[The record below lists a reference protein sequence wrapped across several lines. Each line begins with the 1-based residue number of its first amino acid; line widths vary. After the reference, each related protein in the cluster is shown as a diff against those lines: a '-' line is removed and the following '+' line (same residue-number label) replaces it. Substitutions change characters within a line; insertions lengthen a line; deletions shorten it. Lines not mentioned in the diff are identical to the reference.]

1 MKHTLKNRVISLLLA
16 VVMAVGL
23 LPATVVADEMEFTTP
38 ETVTV
43 VFDVNGGIG
52 EYAPQVVAYNTV
64 VAKPETD
71 PVHDTAVF
79 AYWTANLDTM
89 VAWNFETDL
98 AAQDMTLYAIWTMP
112 VDPLSG
118 DTMIE
123 TVENSLSD
131 SVVEETVIIEEN
143 TATEEPELPEFTVTF
158 NANGGQ
164 GTMDAFVTSTGYLPA
179 NAFTRKDFLFTGWN
193 TEAKGTGVAYADGAE
208 VALTADVTL
217 YAQWKDVYYSVISQK
232 NWDIAPGIK
241 ETELVLNNST
251 SDHRQVLHIME
262 ADMNNPYTK
271 VTTSY
276 TNMDTSNY
284 AVSNMLVQA
293 NWVRDNWGWNVV
305 GAMNSCLSWY
315 NSAAYAEDPSRV
327 NEPLGFMMIDSK
339 VYFDHSVGF
348 PTVLVIHKETN
359 DAGEPRPAEIPKVEM
374 RTVNTAADLNGWEDQ
389 VIPVSNGFIVKDGV
403 NTQSVNHTAGA
414 PRSVVGIKPD
424 GTVVIMMNDG
434 RQNPYSIG
442 MQTYELAEVMI
453 SLGCSYAVNCDGGG
467 SSTFLSQRPGTTGLA
482 VNCSPS
488 DGALRENTSGVLIIS
503 TAPATGEFDKAYIT
517 SDYDY
522 YVPGSIVEMDVSGLD
537 FSGAAAEIPA
547 EAVWTLSDETFGT
560 VENGVFTIGEK
571 TGTVDVQMV
580 YNDKVVG
587 SKTLNIVNPDTI
599 AFEQSSTVIPYGKT
613 ISLKMTATYGVF
625 DVGYTEDS
633 FIWGLSNENAG
644 IREGLSYTA
653 TTDTS
658 VSGVV
663 ITATYKYADLGDC
676 VLSVSFGKG
685 SEVMWDFEDGDI
697 SNWMGQEQVRQWLAD
712 NGIPESNLFD
722 GGYGSGAGGNYSE
735 GNSTRTFL
743 SSRTNGGQVKNGSYA
758 LGLEVDYRYSRFSE
772 WSYTVLFNVEG
783 QTVLRDVE
791 NGKNATKLGMWVYIP
806 EGLVVGKDLK
816 GLAMQYQLYG
826 GNATEEKPAS
836 ENISAFGGHLLTANG
851 KNLASL
857 TDADIP
863 EDRWVYFYIDLSSKD
878 YVSLQNPQE
887 YKIYREPSFIRFYT
901 QHYTPKNMVFYFDDL
916 TLDYSDAVDDRDAPV
931 ISSAM
936 VNVVGNNRRS
946 FNATVADLAA
956 SNTSGLNYSTG
967 KIYVDGVALA
977 DVSVVGNTISS
988 PEVDLPAGVHKV
1000 TFEITDNL
1008 GNTAKKSENFTI
1020 AGTAPVV
1027 LAGHND
1033 LNNAPEYDS
1042 VYYVDVNVAEIEKI
1056 QSLDVEIDLN
1066 TAHLWEIEG
1075 MSAVEG
1081 FTATAVVNEYANTV
1095 TVNVTKTGECSL
1107 VGAQTLISIPSR
1119 VWSWRD
1125 TSVFTKDEIYATGLC
1140 PVVPYDAKVV
1150 SGKVIFADGIYDGYI
1165 GTFGGSISVV
1175 TNLDDNKIA
1184 WHTHT
1189 VTALDDKAA
1198 SCGESGYT
1206 GRTYCYE
1213 CGSVID
1219 WGTIVPQTGH
1229 SYDFDDDGLL
1239 KCGCG
1244 ALFNG
1249 IHTDGKE
1256 YENGAVVGDG
1266 WTGDSYRKDGMLVT
1280 GIQKVPAPDSTDEF
1294 YYDFGENGICQGKV
1308 KYSGLFQDG
1317 ELYRYSYLGVL
1328 SSGWYM
1334 INDTWHY
1341 FSSATMA
1348 AVEGH
1353 VLVDGVYFD
1362 FEEDGKLVSGVW
1374 VNAFN
1379 GYRYYYGPNY
1389 YIKEWVEIDGNWYYF
1404 KDGLRLTGYQKVK
1417 NRGDVIHWSW
1427 HEFGEDGIFKS
1438 KLNGIHQINGRYC
1451 YFEEGIGTKKCLF
1464 ELDGNYYFA
1473 DADGYLITDQR
1484 FYAYATNCDLPV
1496 ETYVFDE
1503 TGKMIG
1509 SASDGAFV
1517 DMGGTLYYYENGRPT
1532 VAGLIKIGE
1541 DYYFADVG
1549 GKIATGKCY
1558 VWRTNGLMPERTYA
1572 FDAEGK
1578 MIGTN
1583 PEGVILEESGALYY
1597 YKDGVAAG
1605 AGLIELDGY
1614 YYYAGANGLVGTGAQ
1629 VVAKGNGL
1637 LPNGTYYFN
1646 AEGKMLG
1653 IHIVDGAVV
1662 VGEIVDGVYYEN
1674 GRPTAAGLIEYNG
1687 YFYFA
1692 DVNGK
1697 IASGKAYVWK
1707 TNDLLDLVL
1716 DTYTFSTDGKLYGTK
1731 VVNGQIVTGEIV
1743 ETDSGLYYYVNGKA
1757 NAAGLIELNGAYYFV
1772 DIGGKVATGK
1782 YYVWKANGLL
1792 PMDSYYFDETG
1803 KMLGVAVENETVVE
1817 GEIVEINGVRYYY
1830 ENGKPTPAGL
1840 VEVNGNYYFV
1850 DVGGLVVTG
1859 RSYVWRGNGIL
1870 PEDTYQF
1877 AEDGRLLGMRYENGE
1892 IVTGEIVETNS
1903 GLYYYISGKAETA
1916 GLIVIDGN
1924 YYFVD
1929 VHGKVAT
1936 GKSYVWRTNG
1946 LLPEENYY
1954 FDETGRMYGIKGVG
1968 DQKVAGEIVDVNGTL
1983 YYYENGRPTP
1993 AGLVEVEG
2001 YFYFADVNG
2010 VVATG
2015 KRYVWRPNGILPE
2028 DTYQFHEDG
2037 RMMGIKVV
2045 GGSIKTGEI
2054 VTINGKMYYYSNGQ
2068 AETAGLIE
2076 MDGYYY
2082 FVDIKG
2088 EVATGKCYVWMTN
2101 GIIPA
2106 QTCYFDETGKMAGL
2120 KIMDGQAVVGE
2131 IVEINGIRYYYENG
2145 AGVRKGIVHLNG
2157 YFYFA
2162 DVDGKLVTNQRYYV
2176 WKGNG
2181 LLVQESYNFDTLG
2194 RITG

>member
-1 MKHTLKNRVISLLLA
+1 MERTLKTRVISWLL
-16 VVMAVGL
+16 VIVMAVGL
-23 LPATVVADEMEFTTP
+23 LPASIIADELETTTP

-43 VFDVNGGIG
+43 AFDVNGGIG
-52 EYAPQVVAYNTV
+52 EYTSQVVAYNDV
-64 VAKPETD
+64 VAKPEENPT
-71 PVHDTAVF
+71 HDTAVF
-79 AYWTANLDTM
+79 AYWTADLATM

-98 AAQDMTLYAIWTMP
+98 AVQDLTLYAVWTNP
-112 VDPLSG
+112 EDSLAAVS
-118 DTMIE
+118 E
-123 TVENSLSD
+123 TE
-131 SVVEETVIIEEN
+131 
-143 TATEEPELPEFTVTF
+143 EEPEETPVLDEELVIEEAAAPEFTVTF

-179 NAFTRKDFLFTGWN
+179 NVFTRKDFQFMGWN
-193 TEAKGTGVAYADGAE
+193 TEAKGTGISYADGAQIT
-208 VALTADVTL
+208 LTADVTM
-217 YAQWKDVYYSVISQK
+217 YAQWKDVYYSVISEK

-327 NEPLGFMMIDSK
+327 NEPLGFMMIDSE

-348 PTVLVIHKETN
+348 PTVLIIHKDTN
-359 DAGEPRPAEIPKVEM
+359 DAGEPRPADIPKVEM
-374 RTVNTAADLNGWEDQ
+374 RNVNTSADLNGWEDQ
-389 VIPVSNGFIVKDGV
+389 VIPVSSGFIVKDGV
-403 NTQSVNHTAGA
+403 NTQAVSHTAGA

-434 RQNPYSIG
+434 RQDPYSIG

-482 VNCSPS
+482 INCSPS

-503 TAPATGEFDKAYIT
+503 TAPATGEFDKAYIS

-522 YVPGSIVEMDVSGLD
+522 YVPGSTVEMDVSGLD

-547 EAVWTLSDETFGT
+547 EAIWTLSDETFGT
-560 VENGVFTIGEK
+560 VENGVFTIAEK
-571 TGTVDVQMV
+571 TGTVDVQMI
-580 YNDKVVG
+580 YNDKIVG
-587 SKTLNIVNPDTI
+587 SKTLNIVNPDHI
-599 AFEQSSTVIPYGKT
+599 AFEQASTVIPYGKT

-625 DVGYTEDS
+625 DVGYTDDS
-633 FIWGLSNENAG
+633 FIWSLSDENAG
-644 IREGLSYTA
+644 VRDGLSFTA
-653 TTDTS
+653 TTDAS

-663 ITATYKYADLGDC
+663 VTAAYKYADIPDC
-676 VLSVSFGKG
+676 VLTISFGLG
-685 SEVMWDFEDGDI
+685 SQVMWDFEDGDV
-697 SNWMGQEQVRQWLAD
+697 SNWMGQEQVRQWLAE
-712 NGIPESNLFD
+712 NGIPESGLFP
-722 GGYGSGAGGNYSE
+722 GGNYSE
-735 GNSTRTFL
+735 DNSTRTFL
-743 SSRTNGGQVKNGSYA
+743 SSRTNGGQVKNGAYA

-783 QTVLRDVE
+783 ETVLRDVE

-826 GNATEEKPAS
+826 GTATADKKAS
-836 ENISAFGGHLLTANG
+836 ENITSFGGHLLTANG

-878 YVSLQNPQE
+878 YVSLQDPMKQTW
-887 YKIYREPSFIRFYT
+887 REPSFIRFYT

-931 ISSAM
+931 ISNTT
-936 VNVVGNNRRS
+936 VNIVGNNRRS
-946 FNATVADLAA
+946 FNATVADFAA

-967 KIYVDGVALA
+967 KIYVDGVELPGVTVAG
-977 DVSVVGNTISS
+977 STISS
-988 PEVDLPAGVHKV
+988 PEVDLPAGAHKV
-1000 TFEITDNL
+1000 TFEITDNM
-1008 GNTAKKSENFTI
+1008 GNTAKKSESFTI

-1033 LNNAPEYDS
+1033 LNNVLEYDS
-1042 VYYVDVNVAEIEKI
+1042 VYYVDINVAAIEKI
-1056 QSLDVEIDLN
+1056 ESIDVVLDLN

-1075 MSAVEG
+1075 MVAAEG
-1081 FTATAVVNEYANTV
+1081 FTATAAVNQYANTV
-1095 TVNVTKTGECSL
+1095 TVNITKTGDCSL
-1107 VGAQTLISIPSR
+1107 TGAQTLVSIPTR
-1119 VWSWRD
+1119 VYSWRD
-1125 TSVFTKDEIYATGLC
+1125 TSVYSKDEIFALGLC

-1150 SGKVIFADGIYDGYI
+1150 SGKVSFVNGAYDGYF
-1165 GTFGGSISVV
+1165 GSFGGSISAA
-1175 TNLDDNKIA
+1175 TNLDDNKIE

-1189 VTALDDKAA
+1189 VTELEDKAA
-1198 SCGESGYT
+1198 SCGESGYI
-1206 GRTYCYE
+1206 GRTYCHE

-1219 WGTIVPQTGH
+1219 WGTAVAATGH
-1229 SYDFDDDGLL
+1229 TYDFGEDGLL
-1239 KCGCG
+1239 KCSCG

-1249 IHTDGKE
+1249 VYTDGKE
-1256 YENGAVVGDG
+1256 YENGAVVADG
-1266 WTGDSYRKDGMLVT
+1266 WTGDSYRKDGMLLT
-1280 GIQKVPAPDSTDEF
+1280 GVQKVPAPDSADEF
-1294 YYDFGENGICQGKV
+1294 YYDFGENGVCQGKV
-1308 KYSGLFQDG
+1308 KYTGIFNDG

-1334 INDTWHY
+1334 VNDVWHY
-1341 FSSATMA
+1341 FSSSTMA
-1348 AVEGH
+1348 AATGH
-1353 VLVDGVYFD
+1353 VLVNGVYFD

-1417 NRGDVIHWSW
+1417 NRGDVIHYSW
-1427 HEFGEDGIFKS
+1427 HEFGEDGIFKG

-1451 YFEEGIGTKKCLF
+1451 YFENGIGTKKCLF

-1473 DADGYLITDQR
+1473 DADGYLITNQR

-1509 SASDGAFV
+1509 AASEGAIV

-1532 VAGLIKIGE
+1532 AAGLIQIGE

-1549 GKIATGKCY
+1549 GKIATGKAY
-1558 VWRTNGLMPERTYA
+1558 VWRTNGLLPERTYA

-1583 PEGVILEESGALYY
+1583 PEGVIIEENGALYY
-1597 YKDGVAAG
+1597 YKTGVATG
-1605 AGLIELDGY
+1605 AGLIEMDGY
-1614 YYYAGANGLVGTGAQ
+1614 YYYAGANGLIGTGAQ
-1629 VVAKGNGL
+1629 SVAKGNGL
-1637 LPNGTYYFN
+1637 LPNGTYYFS
-1646 AEGKMLG
+1646 ADGKMLG
-1653 IHIVDGAVV
+1653 IRIVDGTVV
-1662 VGEIVDGVYYEN
+1662 EGEIVNGVYYAS

-1697 IASGKAYVWK
+1697 IATGKAYIWK
-1707 TNDLLDLVL
+1707 TNDLLGLAM
-1716 DTYTFSTDGKLYGTK
+1716 DTYAFSADGKLYGVK
-1731 VVNGQIVTGEIV
+1731 VVDGQIVSGEIV
-1743 ETDSGLYYYVNGKA
+1743 ETDNGLYYYVNGKA

-1782 YYVWKANGLL
+1782 YYVWKTNDLL
-1792 PMDSYYFDETG
+1792 PMDNYYFDENG
-1803 KMLGVAVENETVVE
+1803 RMLGVAVEDDTVVE
-1817 GEIVEINGVRYYY
+1817 GEIVLVNGVRYYY

-1840 VEVNGNYYFV
+1840 VEVDGNYYFV

-1892 IVTGEIVETNS
+1892 VVTGEIVEIND

-1929 VHGKVAT
+1929 VKGKVVT

-1954 FDETGRMYGIKGVG
+1954 FDATGRMYGIKDVG
-1968 DQKVAGEIVDVNGTL
+1968 DQTVIGEIVDFDGTL
-1983 YYYENGRPTP
+1983 TYFENGRPTP
-1993 AGLVEVEG
+1993 AGLVEVDG

-2015 KRYVWRPNGILPE
+2015 KSYVWRPNGILPK

-2037 RMMGIKVV
+2037 RMMGVKVV
-2045 GGSIKTGEI
+2045 DGNIVTGEI
-2054 VTINGKMYYYSNGQ
+2054 VTTSGKMYYYSNGK

-2088 EVATGKCYVWMTN
+2088 EVATGRSYVWMPN

-2120 KIMDGQAVVGE
+2120 KIVDGQTIVGE
-2131 IVEINGIRYYYENG
+2131 IIEINGVRYYYENG
-2145 AGVRKGIVHLNG
+2145 AGVRKGIVYLDG
-2157 YFYFA
+2157 YYYFA
-2162 DVDGKLVTNQRYYV
+2162 DVDGKLVTDRRFYV

-2181 LLVQESYNFDTLG
+2181 LLVQESYNFDALG